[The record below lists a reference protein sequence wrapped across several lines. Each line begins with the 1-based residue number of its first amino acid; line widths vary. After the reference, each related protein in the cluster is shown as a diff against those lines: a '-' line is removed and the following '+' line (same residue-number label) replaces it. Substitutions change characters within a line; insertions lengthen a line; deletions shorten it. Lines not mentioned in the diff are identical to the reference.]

1 MKRKII
7 DLLCQKE
14 DYFISGEEI
23 AEQLNMTRANVW
35 KYMKELRESGFE
47 IESATKK
54 GYILKS
60 VGMQLTEDTIY
71 YHFKKQNFVKNIL
84 FFPRID
90 STNDFL
96 KYNREEIPDCTLVV
110 STFQTKGRGRRTR
123 EFSSEEGG
131 LYFSFMMR
139 NTMNMQEVSFITSL
153 AAVAVNRA
161 LLSLGIDTEIKWP
174 NDIFLNNKKL
184 CGILTE
190 MVTDMEGYNKIII
203 GIGINISNVF
213 PEELKE
219 IAISLLEAGHQIN
232 EITFLLNLFSQ
243 FEYLYNKFVQG
254 DREEALKVLR
264 EKSYLMSKEIC
275 FLKDSVE
282 HKGTVVGLEENG
294 NLVVR
299 LSNKA
304 EIALNSGEVTILKKK
319 K

>member
-1 MKRKII
+1 MKREII

-14 DYFISGEEI
+14 DYFISGEEM

-35 KYMKELRESGFE
+35 KYIKELRNSGFE

-60 VGMQLTEDTIY
+60 VGMQLNEDTIY
-71 YHFKKQNFVKNIL
+71 YCFKKQDFVKNIL
-84 FFPRID
+84 FFPSID

-96 KYNREEIPDCTLVV
+96 KYNREEFPDHTLVV
-110 STFQTKGRGRRTR
+110 STLQTKGRGRRTR
-123 EFSSEEGG
+123 EFLSEEGG

-174 NDIFLNNKKL
+174 NDIFLHDKKL

-203 GIGINISNVF
+203 GIGINISNIF
-213 PEELKE
+213 PKELKE
-219 IAISLLEAGHQIN
+219 IAISLSEAGYQIN
-232 EITFLLNLFSQ
+232 EITFLLKLFSE
-243 FEYLYNKFVQG
+243 FETLYKKFEQG
-254 DREEALKVLR
+254 DREEALRVLR
-264 EKSYLMSKEIC
+264 EKSYLMGKKIC
-275 FLKDSVE
+275 FLKDAVE
-282 HKGTVVGLEENG
+282 QKGTVVGLEESG

-299 LSNKA
+299 LSNQND
-304 EIALNSGEVTILKKK
+304 IALNSGEVTILKK
-319 K
+319 

>member
-60 VGMQLTEDTIY
+60 VGMQLNEDTIY

-110 STFQTKGRGRRTR
+110 STFQTKGRGRRTK
-123 EFSSEEGG
+123 EFLSEEGG

-161 LLSLGIDTEIKWP
+161 LSSLGIDTEIKWP
-174 NDIFLNNKKL
+174 NDIFLNDKKL

-203 GIGINISNVF
+203 GIGINISKVF

-219 IAISLLEAGHQIN
+219 IAISLLKAGHQIN

>member
-60 VGMQLTEDTIY
+60 VGMQLNEDTIY

-110 STFQTKGRGRRTR
+110 STFQTKGRGRRTK
-123 EFSSEEGG
+123 EFLSEEGG

-174 NDIFLNNKKL
+174 NDIFLNDKKL

-275 FLKDSVE
+275 FLKGSVE

>member
-60 VGMQLTEDTIY
+60 VGMQLNEDTIY

-110 STFQTKGRGRRTR
+110 STFQTKGRGRRTK
-123 EFSSEEGG
+123 EFLSEEGG

-174 NDIFLNNKKL
+174 NDIFLNDKKL

-243 FEYLYNKFVQG
+243 FEHLYNKFVQG

-264 EKSYLMSKEIC
+264 DKSYLMNKEIC
-275 FLKDSVE
+275 FLKDTVE

>member
-60 VGMQLTEDTIY
+60 VGMQLNEDTIY

-96 KYNREEIPDCTLVV
+96 KYNREEILDCTLVV
-110 STFQTKGRGRRTR
+110 STFQTKGRGRRTK
-123 EFSSEEGG
+123 EFLSEEGG

-161 LLSLGIDTEIKWP
+161 LSSLGIDTEIKWP
-174 NDIFLNNKKL
+174 NDIFLNDKKL

-190 MVTDMEGYNKIII
+190 MVTDMEGYNKIIV

-219 IAISLLEAGHQIN
+219 IAISLLKAGHQIN

-243 FEYLYNKFVQG
+243 FEFLYNKFVQG

-264 EKSYLMSKEIC
+264 DKSYLMNKEIC
-275 FLKDSVE
+275 FLKDTVE

>member
-60 VGMQLTEDTIY
+60 VGMQLNEDTIY

-110 STFQTKGRGRRTR
+110 STFQTKGRGRRTK
-123 EFSSEEGG
+123 EFLSEEGG

-161 LLSLGIDTEIKWP
+161 LSSLGIDTEIKWP
-174 NDIFLNNKKL
+174 NDIFLNDKKL

-190 MVTDMEGYNKIII
+190 MVTDMEGYNKIIV

-219 IAISLLEAGHQIN
+219 IAISLLKAGHQIN

-243 FEYLYNKFVQG
+243 FEFLYNKFVQG

-264 EKSYLMSKEIC
+264 DKSYLMNKEIC
-275 FLKDSVE
+275 FLKDTVE

>member
-60 VGMQLTEDTIY
+60 VGMQLNEDTIY

-110 STFQTKGRGRRTR
+110 STFQTKGRGRRTK
-123 EFSSEEGG
+123 EFLSEEGG

-161 LLSLGIDTEIKWP
+161 LSSLGIDTEIKWP
-174 NDIFLNNKKL
+174 NDIFLNDKKL

-219 IAISLLEAGHQIN
+219 IAISLLKAGHQIN

>member
-60 VGMQLTEDTIY
+60 VGMQLNEDTIY

-110 STFQTKGRGRRTR
+110 STFQTKGRGRRTK
-123 EFSSEEGG
+123 EFLSEEGG

-161 LLSLGIDTEIKWP
+161 LSSLGIDTEIKWP
-174 NDIFLNNKKL
+174 NDIFLNDKKL

-190 MVTDMEGYNKIII
+190 MVTDMEGYNKIIV

-219 IAISLLEAGHQIN
+219 IAISLLKAGHQIN